1 MEFSYLQENLTK
13 EKSNMIYGRILK
25 KDISHFETKNF
36 NISED
41 QTLIYAIALGL
52 PMEKLDD
59 YRQSVNLDYYPMYWG
74 YWYFLTSKKKVVHY
88 LKIELLEASM
98 AILELLPL
106 LPLVVGGEDLVEVAA
121 VEQAVAVLVD
131 SRLKVI
137 GLNLSLFKL
146 TLLIFL
152 LFYNLQPLILPCF
165 SYPLVTLPF

>member
-1 MEFSYLQENLTK
+1 
-13 EKSNMIYGRILK
+13 
-25 KDISHFETKNF
+25 
-36 NISED
+36 
-41 QTLIYAIALGL
+41 
-52 PMEKLDD
+52 MEKLDD